1 MTDNNSLFDDPK
13 LDEFKT
19 ESPLRAFASFDMFGN
34 YLIAKGFRPS
44 LGHLTRY
51 LDAMEKKEGWQFVQ
65 LLEAATG
72 VPTMIFRKVA
82 DTETAEVSG
91 YGPLTND
98 MVLRSAE
105 KRDRYYVVEYLDNKT
120 KTVIRNPVAEWP
132 QWAQELVGAPT
143 PAPAWSYH
151 LEGLDPEKVIWNR
164 VQWRGEIEKLFD
176 VARERQN
183 RVKVRDFLRRE
194 EVTDMRHYYRTASVA
209 SVLRLI
215 DMLEGWEH
223 YGLDEPITDEALF
236 KAIGRK
242 SASARGGCREVTS
255 DPVGVLESMAED
267 MAEELGLEV
276 DRESFDLARKH
287 LSTMVSWTDR
297 GSPIDIPE
305 EYRRECA
312 EFVIRQLV
320 KPEYQERSIREFEK
334 SFLNPKGT
342 PISHKTM
349 ARQLIFHLSGNKPEI
364 IKRKIDDFRA
374 SKQEGAKIINHVR
387 NEGGEETRTTVVID
401 PNTPYD
407 QNSPAFEDDDFE
419 WCCDP
424 SCAMAGKKHGHFD
437 DQVTIIYDDGK
448 TFDDANPAHYG
459 GWACGDIG
467 ERLSPNGYQILKYC
481 WRLGRKDDPCKELG
495 KALRYLDREVEYLKV
510 AFFDHTLMPNFTGID
525 RDKRFDYLLDRTA
538 DQSQFTADVARFLWN
553 GYTWSDLEKLKAMIA
568 DQRAKYDCGSGLAI

>member
-19 ESPLRAFASFDMFGN
+19 ESPLRAFASFDMFGL
-34 YLIAKGFRPS
+34 YLVAKGFRPS

-51 LDAMEKKEGWQFVQ
+51 LDAMEKKEGYRLVQ
-65 LLEAATG
+65 LIEATTG
-72 VPTMIFRKVA
+72 VPTMIFRKVE
-82 DTETAEVSG
+82 DTETVEVSG
-91 YGPLTND
+91 KTPLTND

-105 KRDRYYVVEYLDNKT
+105 KRDRYYVVEYLDNET
-120 KTVIRNPVAEWP
+120 KTVVRIPVAEWP

-176 VARERQN
+176 VARERPHY
-183 RVKVRDFLRRE
+183 VKVKDFLRRE

-242 SASARGGCREVTS
+242 SAAARGGCREVTS
-255 DPVGVLESMAED
+255 DPVGVLESIAED

-287 LSTMVSWTDR
+287 LSTVVSWTDR

-312 EFVIRQLV
+312 CFVIRQLV

-349 ARQLIFHLSGNKPEI
+349 AQQLIFHFGGHSPHI

-374 SKQEGAKIINHVR
+374 SKKDGAKIIDHVR
-387 NEGGEETRTTVVID
+387 NEGGEETRTTVVTD
-401 PNTPYD
+401 PNTPYG
-407 QNSPAFEDDDFE
+407 QTSLA
-419 WCCDP
+419 
-424 SCAMAGKKHGHFD
+424 
-437 DQVTIIYDDGK
+437 
-448 TFDDANPAHYG
+448 FDDANPAHYG

-467 ERLSPNGYQILKYC
+467 ERLSANGYQILKYC
-481 WRLGRKDDPCKELG
+481 WRLGKKDDPCKELG
-495 KALRYLDREVEYLKV
+495 KALRYLDREVDYLKV
-510 AFFDHTLMPNFTGID
+510 AFFDHTLVPNFTGID
-525 RDKRFDYLLDRTA
+525 RDNRLNYLLDRTA

-553 GYTWSDLEKLKAMIA
+553 GYTWSDLEKLKAMIS